1 MATKDISDRQ
11 VCEAVAAWQAEG
23 RPFADERLF
32 RATGQAQ
39 KVCEGALERAY
50 GRGLIEYGVSI
61 RSAWLTDAGRALL
74 AKNETVQAKT
84 EAAIAELAA
93 LDPMA
98 PQGSMDDLSC
108 VFCGADT
115 HEPHYTACLWLR
127 AKALA
132 AEFQKGKE
140 G

>member
-1 MATKDISDRQ
+1 MATKEISDRQ
-11 VCEAVAAWQAEG
+11 VCEAVAAWKADG
-23 RPFADERLF
+23 MPFADERLF

-50 GRGLIEYGVSI
+50 GRGLIECGVSI

-74 AKNETVQAKT
+74 AENDSVQAKAET
-84 EAAIAELAA
+84 LIAELSA
-93 LDPMA
+93 LDPMT
-98 PQGSMDDLSC
+98 PQGSMDDLFC
-108 VFCGADT
+108 FFCGADAY
-115 HEPHYTACLWLR
+115 EPHYTACLWLR

-132 AEFQKGKE
+132 AEFQKGK